1 MDAERVAYEG
11 NVEEEKAGLR
21 STIDLLNAQLELTN
35 TRVAVVQDR
44 HDEYVAR
51 ATLVAAVGALEA
63 DRLTPGPHAP
73 DPIVTYG
80 GPRANPG
87 PQWDDAIG
95 RLLDQVSPSAPDLPS
110 DDAGQS
116 HGGGASAGV
125 APSRSDVIGDLIDGA
140 ASGGGHR

>member
-1 MDAERVAYEG
+1 VAYEG

-51 ATLVAAVGALEA
+51 ATLIAAVGALEA

-80 GPRANPG
+80 GPNASPG

-95 RLLDQVSPSAPDLPS
+95 RLLDQVSPSAPDRPS
-110 DDAGQS
+110 DDADQP
-116 HGGGASAGV
+116 HAGGASAGG
-125 APSRSDVIGDLIDGA
+125 PSTHSDVIGDLIDGA
-140 ASGGGHR
+140 PSDAGRR